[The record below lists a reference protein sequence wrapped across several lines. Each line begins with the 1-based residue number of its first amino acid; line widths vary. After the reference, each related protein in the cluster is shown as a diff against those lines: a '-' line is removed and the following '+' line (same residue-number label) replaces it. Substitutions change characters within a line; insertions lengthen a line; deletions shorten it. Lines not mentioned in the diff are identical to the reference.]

1 MSPIMIADMRTRFIF
16 LLLLALANP
25 ASAAERVFRIAGENY
40 SEAEILDARAQPELD
55 GTATIRITFSE
66 AAARRIALA
75 TQQLT
80 GKPAHVALDEVTVA
94 DPIVREPIRDGVLQL
109 SGAWTIA
116 DAEALAK
123 KISGKDPL
131 PDSLEQ

>member
-1 MSPIMIADMRTRFIF
+1 MFRRLSLP
-16 LLLLALANP
+16 LLLIIAAP
-25 ASAAERVFRIAGENY
+25 AQAAERNFLIAGESFPESDIVY
-40 SEAEILDARAQPELD
+40 ARAQPELD
-55 GTATIRITFSE
+55 GTSSIRITFGE
-66 AAARRIALA
+66 AAAKRIALA
-75 TQQLT
+75 TQRLV

-131 PDSLEQ
+131 PDSLEE

>member
-1 MSPIMIADMRTRFIF
+1 MFRRLSLP
-16 LLLLALANP
+16 LLLIIATP
-25 ASAAERVFRIAGENY
+25 AQAAERNFLIAGE
-40 SEAEILDARAQPELD
+40 SFPESDIVDARAQPELD
-55 GTATIRITFSE
+55 GTSSIRITFGE
-66 AAARRIALA
+66 AAAKRIALA
-75 TQQLT
+75 TQRLV

-131 PDSLEQ
+131 PDSLEE

>member
-1 MSPIMIADMRTRFIF
+1 MFRRLSLP
-16 LLLLALANP
+16 LLLILAAP
-25 ASAAERVFRIAGENY
+25 AHAAERNFLIAGE
-40 SEAEILDARAQPELD
+40 SFPEADIVDARAQPELD
-55 GTATIRITFSE
+55 GTSSIRITFGE
-66 AAARRIALA
+66 AAAKRIALA
-75 TQQLT
+75 TQRLV
-80 GKPAHVALDEVTVA
+80 GKPAHVALDEVTIA

-131 PDSLEQ
+131 PDSLEE

>member
-1 MSPIMIADMRTRFIF
+1 MFRLTF
-16 LLLLALANP
+16 LPLMLALAAP
-25 ASAAERVFRIAGENY
+25 AHAAERSFLIAGE
-40 SEAEILDARAQPELD
+40 SFPESEILDARAQPELD
-55 GTATIRITFSE
+55 GTSSIRITFGES
-66 AAARRIALA
+66 ASKRIAIVTGRLV
-75 TQQLT
+75 

-94 DPIVREPIRDGVLQL
+94 DPIMREPILDGVLQL

>member
-1 MSPIMIADMRTRFIF
+1 MFRRLSLP
-16 LLLLALANP
+16 LLLIIAAP
-25 ASAAERVFRIAGENY
+25 AQAAERNFLIAGE
-40 SEAEILDARAQPELD
+40 SFPESDIVDARAQPELD
-55 GTATIRITFSE
+55 GTSSIRITFGE
-66 AAARRIALA
+66 AAAKRIALA
-75 TQQLT
+75 TQRLV

-131 PDSLEQ
+131 PDSLEE

>member
-1 MSPIMIADMRTRFIF
+1 MRFVP
-16 LLLLALANP
+16 LAVLISL
-25 ASAAERVFRIAGENY
+25 ASATAVAAESRNFTIGGETF
-40 SEAEILDARAQPELD
+40 SEAEILDARAQPEID

-75 TQQLT
+75 TEQLV
-80 GKPAHVALDEVTVA
+80 GKPAHVALDEMTVA
-94 DPIVREPIRDGVLQL
+94 DPIVREPIRDGVLQI
-109 SGAWTIA
+109 SGAWTVR
-116 DAEALAK
+116 DAEVLAR

>member
-1 MSPIMIADMRTRFIF
+1 MFRRLS
-16 LLLLALANP
+16 LLLLLILATP
-25 ASAAERVFRIAGENY
+25 AHAAERSFKIAGE
-40 SEAEILDARAQPELD
+40 SFPESDIVDARAQPELD
-55 GTATIRITFSE
+55 GTSSIRITFGE
-66 AAARRIALA
+66 AAGRRIALA
-75 TQQLT
+75 TQRLA
-80 GKPAHVALDEVTVA
+80 GKPAHVALDDMTVA

-131 PDSLEQ
+131 PDSLEE

>member
-1 MSPIMIADMRTRFIF
+1 MFRRP
-16 LLLLALANP
+16 LLLLLLMFATA
-25 ASAAERVFRIAGENY
+25 AHAAERSFVIAGESFPE
-40 SEAEILDARAQPELD
+40 SEVVDARAQPELD
-55 GTATIRITFSE
+55 GTSSIRITFSE
-66 AAARRIALA
+66 PAAKRIAVVTARLV
-75 TQQLT
+75 
-80 GKPAHVALDEVTVA
+80 GKPAHITLDEVAVA
-94 DPIVREPIRDGVLQL
+94 DPVVREPIRDGVLQL